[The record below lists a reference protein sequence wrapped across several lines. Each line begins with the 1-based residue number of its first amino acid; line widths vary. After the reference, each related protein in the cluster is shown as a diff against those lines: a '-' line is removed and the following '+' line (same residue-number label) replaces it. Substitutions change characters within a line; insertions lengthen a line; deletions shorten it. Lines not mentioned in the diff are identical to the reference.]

1 MVTNKSMTKII
12 IAGIIGLLAGY
23 GVGNFGETTT
33 ETVDEMRGK
42 GMGQMQAVEAEDYV
56 SMRPLV
62 ASLPDEVLSAAETE
76 DLLFM
81 REEEKLA
88 RDVYISLYDKWG
100 LQIFSNISQSE
111 QTHTEAIR
119 DLIEKY
125 DLTDPVADDTVGV
138 FVNEELAA
146 LYEDL
151 VAQGSESEVAA
162 LTVGALIEDLDIKDL
177 ADAIERTDNEDI
189 ALVYENL
196 QRGSRNHLRSFTRQL
211 DMRGES
217 YTPAYI
223 SADEYEAIIGGEQE
237 RGGGAGHGW
246 GGRGSGNGG
255 GKGQGRN

>member
-1 MVTNKSMTKII
+1 MTKII

-23 GVGNFGETTT
+23 GVGSLGDTTP
-33 ETVDEMRGK
+33 ETVDDMHGK
-42 GMGQMQAVEAEDYV
+42 GVGQMQIVEAEDYV

-62 ASLPDEVLSAAETE
+62 ASLPDEALSAAETE

-125 DLTDPVADDTVGV
+125 GLIDPVSDDTVGV
-138 FVNEELAA
+138 FVNEELAT
-146 LYEDL
+146 LYNNL
-151 VAQGSESEVAA
+151 VARGSESAVAA

-177 ADAIERTDNEDI
+177 AGAVERTNNEDI

-196 QRGSRNHLRSFTRQL
+196 QRGSRNHLRAFTKQL
-211 DMRGES
+211 SMRGGS
-217 YTPAYI
+217 YEPQYI
-223 SADEYEAIIGGEQE
+223 TTEEYESIIGSEQE
-237 RGGGAGHGW
+237 RGSESGRGW
-246 GGRGSGNGG
+246 GGHGNGGGG